1 MIPPSAF
8 SPLTARSTVGV
19 VDSPRS
25 ITSNPNP
32 LKVLTTSALIISP
45 LILASRPITIF
56 FPFFCR
62 IRPPKAAVNLTT
74 SSGERVS
81 PGFPPIVPLIPE
93 MLLINATD
101 ACFNLRYSSRQA
113 QVHKNKVSYKTAERD
128 LLLILPK
135 APVPWP
141 QYRRL
146 IPRQAVPSPAI
157 GSGNGSIPPFTT
169 SSILNG
175 TKKKQPIL
183 FTVS

>member
-32 LKVLTTSALIISP
+32 LKVLTTNALIISP

-56 FPFFCR
+56 FPLFCR

-74 SSGERVS
+74 SSGDRVS

-93 MLLINATD
+93 ILLINATD
-101 ACFNLRYSSRQA
+101 SCFNMRCSSRQA
-113 QVHKNKVSYKTAERD
+113 QVHKNKVSYKSAERD
-128 LLLILPK
+128 LPLILPK
-135 APVPWP
+135 APDPWP
-141 QYRRL
+141 
-146 IPRQAVPSPAI
+146 PFRQQ
-157 GSGNGSIPPFTT
+157 IPP
-169 SSILNG
+169 
-175 TKKKQPIL
+175 QAAP
-183 FTVS
+183 